1 MGLVAFTLVSLV
13 VGVVGFGASN
23 AVRFSADC
31 DRLTGATFFLQA
43 GLFIGAAVAWAAYEA
58 YKDGPDRGMRFV
70 APVVVFILTVF
81 DTLGAGMY
89 SNQLFDT
96 APSTTYPAL
105 AVADT
110 FESHATDG
118 VGSYYVEMTAPPEDK
133 CSSTWHAEIPRELYQ
148 GIVAGHTK
156 LRVDVK
162 PGAFGFPWVKKV
174 SIVK

>member
-1 MGLVAFTLVSLV
+1 MENELKQLIIETLDLE
-13 VGVVGFGASN
+13 
-23 AVRFSADC
+23 D
-31 DRLTGATFFLQA
+31 
-43 GLFIGAAVAWAAYEA
+43 IGIDDIDSEAALLRV
-58 YKDGPDRGMRFV
+58 
-70 APVVVFILTVF
+70 